1 MKPLVVIV
9 MGVSG
14 CGKSTIAGLVAERLH
29 WDMLE
34 GDELHPKANVDKMS
48 HGIPLDDN
56 DRRPWLEAIAHWI
69 DGRIQSGHPAL
80 VTCSSL
86 KRSYR
91 DILRSQSAKGVVAFA
106 HLSGSR
112 ELLMERMKARKGHFM
127 PASLLDSQLATLEP
141 LQPDETGIVV
151 DIGDIPAEEADQ
163 VIERLHLS

>member
-1 MKPLVVIV
+1 

-29 WDMLE
+29 WDLLE
-34 GDELHPKANVDKMS
+34 GDELHPKANVEKMS

-56 DRRPWLEAIAHWI
+56 DRRPWLEAIARWI
-69 DGRIQSGHPAL
+69 EDRIQSGRPAL

-91 DILRSQSAKGVVAFA
+91 DILRGKNSKGVVAFA

-141 LQPDETGIVV
+141 LQPDEAGIVI
-151 DIGDIPAEEADQ
+151 DIGDIPTEEADQ
-163 VIERLHLS
+163 VIERLHLA